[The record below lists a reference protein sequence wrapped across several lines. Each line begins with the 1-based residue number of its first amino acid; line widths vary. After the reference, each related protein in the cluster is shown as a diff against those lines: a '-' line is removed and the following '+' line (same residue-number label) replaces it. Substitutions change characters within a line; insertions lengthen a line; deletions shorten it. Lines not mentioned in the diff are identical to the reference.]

1 MPGHFEL
8 KAAKGG
14 QFFFNLVA
22 TNGQTILSSQ
32 MYKSKKTAKAG
43 IASVQANC
51 KDDTCYETKQSTNGK
66 AFFVLKAK
74 NHQVIGKS
82 QMYESDAACKGGIKS
97 VKSNG
102 ASPKV
107 KDETAG

>member
-1 MPGHFEL
+1 MPGHFQI

-14 QFFFNLVA
+14 LFFFNLVA
-22 TNGQTILSSQ
+22 TNGQTILTSQ
-32 MYKSKKTAKAG
+32 MYKNRKNARSG

-51 KDDTCYETKQSTNGK
+51 KDADRYECKKSGNGK
-66 AFFVLKAK
+66 QFFVLKAK

-82 QMYESDAACKGGIKS
+82 QMYESAAACSGGIRS

-102 ASPKV
+102 ASVKV
-107 KDETAG
+107 KDETAA

>member
-1 MPGHFEL
+1 MPGHFQI

-22 TNGQTILSSQ
+22 TNGQTILTSQ

-51 KDDTCYETKQSTNGK
+51 KDADRYACNHGKNGK
-66 AFFVLKAK
+66 AYFVLKAK

-82 QMYESDAACKGGIKS
+82 QMYESEAACSAGIKS
-97 VKSNG
+97 VTNNG
-102 ASPKV
+102 TSDKI